1 VLWAAGVQATALAR
15 SLPGPHDKAGR
26 VLVRPTLQLAADE
39 TVFVVGDLA
48 SLVQD
53 GAPVPGVGY
62 AAKQMGAHAAR
73 AITRLIHEGRNAEL
87 PAFRYHDRG
96 SLATIGR
103 EAAVAVFPGGVKLSG
118 LLAWW
123 AWLFIHIFF
132 LIGFRNRIATLVDW
146 AWSYMTYQ
154 RHARLIL
161 MNGSRPNQ
169 RPS

>member
-1 VLWAAGVQATALAR
+1 
-15 SLPGPHDKAGR
+15 LPGPHDKAGR
-26 VLVRPTLQLAADE
+26 VLVRPTLQLAAEE

-62 AAKQMGAHAAR
+62 AAKQMGTHAAHAIAR
-73 AITRLIHEGRNAEL
+73 LVHEGKNAEL
-87 PAFRYHDRG
+87 PTFRYQDRG

-132 LIGFRNRIATLVDW
+132 LIGFRNRVATLVDW

-161 MNGSRPNQ
+161 MNGTRSKQ